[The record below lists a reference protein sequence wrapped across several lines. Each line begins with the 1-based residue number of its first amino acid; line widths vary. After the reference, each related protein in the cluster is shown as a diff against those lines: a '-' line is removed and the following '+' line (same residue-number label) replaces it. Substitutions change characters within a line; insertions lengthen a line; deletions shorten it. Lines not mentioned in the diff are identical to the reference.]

1 MAHFVIT
8 GSSTATG
15 HPIYLDASDDWS
27 ESLADACTF
36 ADEANRDAALERA
49 RQDEARCCDPYPID
63 VRVEGGQIHTTSLRE
78 RIRAE
83 GPTTPIP
90 GVRRRRSSAA

>member
-1 MAHFVIT
+1 MALYVIT
-8 GSSTATG
+8 GSATATG
-15 HPIYLDASDDWS
+15 HPIYLDASNDWS
-27 ESLADACTF
+27 ESLADACSF
-36 ADEANRDAALERA
+36 ASESERDTALERA
-49 RQDEARCCDPYPID
+49 RGDEARCSDPYPIE
-63 VRVEGGQIHTTSLRE
+63 VTVEGGRLQTTSLRE